1 MPKGSE
7 ELTNARKDEI
17 INACAALYETMSFKE
32 ITLKEIGRR
41 TSFTRTSI
49 YNYFQT
55 KEEIF
60 LALMQREYEAW
71 ADDLEELGGSG
82 RAVTPET
89 FSAGLAR
96 TVERRERLLKL
107 MSMNLYDVEDNSR
120 LENLVAFKTAYN
132 HALQAVSACLR
143 ACFPRMGETEIRE
156 FIYAFFPFLFGIY
169 PLYLHHR
176 KAAGGHGTGRSGTM
190 PASRSFRSRRPLRPD
205 CCAVW
210 EREKKGLFC
219 YQNQQKWIDI
229 SAFFVYADFISNISD
244 DLRYSFGESAVL
256 HRGWNTTEKGK
267 RQGRFLHACREREA
281 VENGGKE

>member
-71 ADDLEELGGSG
+71 VDDLKKLGGSG

-107 MSMNLYDVEDNSR
+107 MSMNLY
-120 LENLVAFKTAYN
+120 
-132 HALQAVSACLR
+132 
-143 ACFPRMGETEIRE
+143 
-156 FIYAFFPFLFGIY
+156 
-169 PLYLHHR
+169 
-176 KAAGGHGTGRSGTM
+176 
-190 PASRSFRSRRPLRPD
+190 ASRSPINLLISLRSFLRGSTASSSLSEVRNAP
-205 CCAVW
+205 
-210 EREKKGLFC
+210 
-219 YQNQQKWIDI
+219 
-229 SAFFVYADFISNISD
+229 
-244 DLRYSFGESAVL
+244 
-256 HRGWNTTEKGK
+256 
-267 RQGRFLHACREREA
+267 
-281 VENGGKE
+281 